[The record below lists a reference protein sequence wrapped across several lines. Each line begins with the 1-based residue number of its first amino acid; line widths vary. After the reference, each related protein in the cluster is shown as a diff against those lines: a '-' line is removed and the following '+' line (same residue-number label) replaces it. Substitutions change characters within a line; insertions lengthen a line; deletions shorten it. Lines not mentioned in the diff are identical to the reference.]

1 MKKIIDGIIVVEG
14 TGDSSFLSSFI
25 DALFIETN
33 GYDIKHEDIDFL
45 QNCNK
50 KIIVLTDSDSAGDTI
65 RDRLSKELPNAV
77 HIKVN
82 SNKCNK
88 NGKHGV
94 AECEKEEILNVL
106 KEHFIKSKTNEQR
119 VTLNDLISLTK
130 EQKEIKK
137 SISNFY
143 HLGTF
148 KNKEML
154 KRLNVLNITKEQIE
168 REVFGTYGNK

>member
-14 TGDSSFLSSFI
+14 TSDSSYLSSFI

-33 GYDIKHEDIDFL
+33 GYDIKKEDLDFL
-45 QNCNK
+45 VNCSK
-50 KIIVLTDSDSAGDTI
+50 KIIILTDSDEAGDTI
-65 RDRLSKELPNAV
+65 RERLCDKLPNSV
-77 HIKVN
+77 NIKVN

-106 KEHFIKSKTNEQR
+106 KEHFIESKKDQPS
-119 VTLNDLISLTK
+119 VTLRDLISLSNG
-130 EQKEIKK
+130 QKEIKK
-137 SISNFY
+137 SISTFY
-143 HLGTF
+143 HLGTI

-154 KRLNVLNITKEQIE
+154 KRLNVLGISKQQIE
-168 REVFGTYGNK
+168 REVLYKYGNK

>member
-1 MKKIIDGIIVVEG
+1 MKRIIDGIIVVEG
-14 TGDSSFLSSFI
+14 TSDSSYLSSFI

-33 GYDIKHEDIDFL
+33 GYDIKKEDLDFL
-45 QNCNK
+45 VNCNK
-50 KIIVLTDSDSAGDTI
+50 KIIILTDSDEAGDTI
-65 RDRLSKELPNAV
+65 RERLCKKLPDSVN
-77 HIKVN
+77 IKVN

-106 KEHFIKSKTNEQR
+106 KEHFIKSKTSEQR

-143 HLGTF
+143 HLGTI

-154 KRLNVLNITKEQIE
+154 KRLNVLGISEQQIE
-168 REVFGTYGNK
+168 REVLYKYGNK

>member
-1 MKKIIDGIIVVEG
+1 MKRKIDGIIVVEG
-14 TGDSSFLSSFI
+14 TNDSSYLSSFI

-33 GYDIKHEDIDFL
+33 GYDIKQEDIDFL
-45 QNCNK
+45 QNCDG
-50 KIIVLTDSDSAGDTI
+50 KIIILTDSDEAGDHI
-65 RDRLSKELPNAV
+65 RKRLLDKLPNAIN
-77 HIKVN
+77 IKVN

-106 KEHFIKSKTNEQR
+106 KEHFIKSKTSEQTI
-119 VTLNDLISLTK
+119 TLNDLISLTR

-137 SISNFY
+137 SISTFY
-143 HLGTF
+143 HLGTT

-154 KRLNVLNITKEQIE
+154 RRLNYKKVTKEMLE
-168 REVFGTYGNK
+168 KEVKELYGD